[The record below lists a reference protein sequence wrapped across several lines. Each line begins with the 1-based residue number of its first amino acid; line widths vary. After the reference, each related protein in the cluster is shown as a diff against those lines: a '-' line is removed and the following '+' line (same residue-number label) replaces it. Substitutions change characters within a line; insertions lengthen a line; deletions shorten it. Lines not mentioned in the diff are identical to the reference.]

1 MSYDYIIV
9 GAGSAGCILANR
21 LSESG
26 RHSVLLLE
34 AGERDA
40 SFWFKVPVG
49 FTKTYYNRRYNW
61 MYYSEPEAQLADR
74 KLYCPRGKVVG
85 GSGSINA
92 MVYVRGQRS
101 DYDDWANAGNP
112 GWAYDDVLPYFRKLE
127 THAAGATDPQ
137 HHGSTGPIHITSMK
151 ADVHPIVHEFLK
163 GCGQLNLPRTDDFN
177 GARFEGAGIYDLNT
191 KNGERCSSSFAYLRP
206 ALGRANLTLRSGV
219 LVRRVTFDGTRATGV
234 VVAGE
239 HGDETLVA
247 AREVIL
253 AAGAVDTPKLL
264 QLSGVG
270 DPSLLARRRVPLV
283 HALPAVGRNLQDH
296 LCVSFYF
303 KANRPTLN
311 DEMGTLI
318 GKMKIGLRYLLTK
331 RGPLAM
337 SVNQAG
343 GFFRGTDDTPEPNLQ
358 LYFNPLSYRIPKSDR
373 ASIKPEPYSGF
384 LIAFNPCR
392 PTSRGTI
399 EIASNRA
406 EDAAKIH
413 INALTTQ
420 KDLDEAVQG
429 SKVIRALMRAPALKS
444 MTVEEISP
452 GPQVDSDAAMLQYF
466 REQSGS
472 IYHLCGSCAMGPD
485 AATSVVDASLRVHG
499 LQALRIVDASVF
511 PNITSGNI
519 NAPTMMVAEKGADLI
534 LADALRTATAG
545 APAHTRETVPH

>member
-1 MSYDYIIV
+1 MTYDYIIV

-61 MYYSEPEAQLADR
+61 MYYSAPEAQLAGR
-74 KLYCPRGKVVG
+74 TLYCPRGKVVG

-101 DYDDWANAGNP
+101 DYDDWAAAGNP

-127 THAAGATDPQ
+127 THAAGATDPH
-137 HHGSTGPIHITSMK
+137 HHGTSGPIHITSMK
-151 ADVHPIVHEFLK
+151 ADVHPIVHTFLK
-163 GCGQLNLPRTDDFN
+163 GCDELNLPRSDDFN
-177 GARFEGAGIYDLNT
+177 GAQFEGAGIYDLNT

-206 ALGRANLTLRSGV
+206 ALGRKNLTLRSGV
-219 LVRRVTFDGTRATGV
+219 LVRRVTFDGARATGV
-234 VVAGE
+234 VVAGP
-239 HGDETLVA
+239 HGDETIDA

-270 DPSLLARRRVPLV
+270 DPALLARHRVPLV

-311 DEMGTLI
+311 DEMGTLV
-318 GKMKIGLRYLLTK
+318 GKLKIGLRYLLTK

-343 GFFRGTDDTPEPNLQ
+343 GFFRGGADAHEPNLQ
-358 LYFNPLSYRIPKSDR
+358 LYFNPLSYRIPKSAH

-392 PTSRGTI
+392 PTSRGAI

-406 EDAAKIH
+406 EDAANIH

-429 SKVIRALMRAPALKS
+429 SKLIRALMRAPALQA

-452 GPQVDSDAAMLQYF
+452 GPQVASDDALLQYF

-485 AATSVVDASLRVHG
+485 ARTSVVDAALRVHG
-499 LQALRIVDASVF
+499 LQGLRIVDASVF

-534 LADALRTATAG
+534 LADASRGEATRVHSG
-545 APAHTRETVPH
+545 ERQTVTH

>member
-1 MSYDYIIV
+1 MTYDYIIV

-21 LSESG
+21 MSESG
-26 RHSVLLLE
+26 RYSVLLLE
-34 AGERDA
+34 AGEHDA
-40 SFWFKVPVG
+40 SFWFKVPIG
-49 FTKTYYNRRYNW
+49 FTKTYYSRRYNW
-61 MYYSEPEAQLADR
+61 MYYSEPEAQLANR

-101 DYDDWANAGNP
+101 DYDDWAKAGNP

-151 ADVHPIVHEFLK
+151 ADVHPIIHEFLK
-163 GCGQLNLPRTDDFN
+163 GCAQLNLPHTDDFN
-177 GARFEGAGIYDLNT
+177 GAQFEGAGIYDLNT
-191 KNGERCSSSFAYLRP
+191 RNGERCSSSFAYLRP
-206 ALGRANLTLRSGV
+206 ALRRSNLTLRSGV

-234 VVAGE
+234 IVAGE
-239 HGDETLVA
+239 HGDETLAA

-270 DPSLLARRRVPLV
+270 DPALLARQRVPLV

-311 DEMGTLI
+311 DEMGTLL
-318 GKMKIGLRYLLTK
+318 GKLKIGLRYLLTR

-343 GFFRGTDDTPEPNLQ
+343 GFFRGTADAQEPNIQ
-358 LYFNPLSYRIPKSDR
+358 LYFNPLSYRIPKNDR

-406 EDAAKIH
+406 EDAAKIR

-429 SKVIRALMRAPALKS
+429 SKVIRALMRAPALTS

-452 GPQVDSDAAMLQYF
+452 GPQVDSDEAMLQYF

-485 AATSVVDASLRVHG
+485 ATTSVVDAALRVHG

-534 LADALRTATAG
+534 LADALRGEAAG
-545 APAHTRETVPH
+545 ARMHEREAITP

>member
-1 MSYDYIIV
+1 MTYDYIIV

-92 MVYVRGQRS
+92 MVYVRGQRG
-101 DYDDWANAGNP
+101 DYDDWAAAGNP

-127 THAAGATDPQ
+127 THAAGAADPQ
-137 HHGSTGPIHITSMK
+137 YHGTTGPIHITSMQ

-163 GCGQLNLPRTDDFN
+163 GCDELNLPRTADFN
-177 GARFEGAGIYDLNT
+177 GAQFEGAGIYDLNT
-191 KNGERCSSSFAYLRP
+191 KHGERCSSSFAYLRP

-219 LVRRVTFDGTRATGV
+219 LVRRVTFDGARATGV
-234 VVAGE
+234 VVAGPN
-239 HGDETLVA
+239 GDETIAA

-270 DPSLLARRRVPLV
+270 DPALLARRRVPVV

-311 DEMGTLI
+311 DEMGTLF
-318 GKMKIGLRYLLTK
+318 GKLKIGLRYLLTK

-343 GFFRGTDDTPEPNLQ
+343 GFFRGTRDAHEPNLQ

-406 EDAAKIH
+406 EDAATIR

-429 SKVIRALMRAPALKS
+429 SRLIRALMRAPALKA

-452 GPQVDSDAAMLQYF
+452 GPLVDSDEAMLQYF

-499 LQALRIVDASVF
+499 LQGLRIVDASVF

-519 NAPTMMVAEKGADLI
+519 NAPTMMVAEKGSDLI
-534 LADALRTATAG
+534 LADASRGKTAG
-545 APAHTRETVPH
+545 AQASEREPIAP

>member
-1 MSYDYIIV
+1 MTYDYIIV

-21 LSESG
+21 MSESG
-26 RHSVLLLE
+26 RYSVLLLE
-34 AGERDA
+34 AGEHDA
-40 SFWFKVPVG
+40 SFWFKVPIG
-49 FTKTYYNRRYNW
+49 FTKTYYSRRYNW
-61 MYYSEPEAQLADR
+61 MYYSEPEAQLANR

-101 DYDDWANAGNP
+101 DYDDWAKAGNP

-151 ADVHPIVHEFLK
+151 ADVHPIIHAFLK
-163 GCGQLNLPRTDDFN
+163 GCAQLNLPHTDDFN
-177 GARFEGAGIYDLNT
+177 GAQFEGAGIYDLNT
-191 KNGERCSSSFAYLRP
+191 RNGERCSSSFAYLRP
-206 ALGRANLTLRSGV
+206 ALRRSNLTLRSGV

-234 VVAGE
+234 IVAGE
-239 HGDETLVA
+239 HGDETLAA

-270 DPSLLARRRVPLV
+270 DPALLARQRVPLV

-311 DEMGTLI
+311 DEMGTLL
-318 GKMKIGLRYLLTK
+318 GKLKIGLRYLLTR

-343 GFFRGTDDTPEPNLQ
+343 GFFRGTADAQEPNIQ

-406 EDAAKIH
+406 EDAAKIR

-429 SKVIRALMRAPALKS
+429 SKVIRALMRAPALTS

-452 GPQVDSDAAMLQYF
+452 GPQVDSDEAMLQYF

-485 AATSVVDASLRVHG
+485 ATTSVVDAALRVHG

-534 LADALRTATAG
+534 LADALRGEAAG
-545 APAHTRETVPH
+545 ARMHEREAITP